1 MRNIIS
7 LALGESTLSIYR
19 RELKRMEQECG
30 NSCPDWYSEIYEDK
44 LEEYTDEDGVL
55 DFEGFEIDM
64 TRYADEYIEFELKYN
79 SNC

>member
-7 LALGESTLSIYR
+7 LALGKSTMSIYN

-30 NSCPDWYSEIYEDK
+30 NSCPDWYSEVYDDK

-55 DFEGFEIDM
+55 DFDGFEIDM
-64 TRYADEYIEFELKYN
+64 VRYADEYIEFELKY
-79 SNC
+79 SY